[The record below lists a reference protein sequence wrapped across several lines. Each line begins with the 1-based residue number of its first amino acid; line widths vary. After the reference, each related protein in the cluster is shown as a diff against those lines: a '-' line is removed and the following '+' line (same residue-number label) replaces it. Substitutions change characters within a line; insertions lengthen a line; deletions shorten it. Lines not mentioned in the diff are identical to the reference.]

1 MKEEYHH
8 KIVMLEKEKSNL
20 MKQRDETAGLNEK
33 NRFMNKI
40 DNLEHELKDFRKK
53 AKEQKNLEKLVGNQS
68 SKIKD
73 LAN

>member
-1 MKEEYHH
+1 
-8 KIVMLEKEKSNL
+8 
-20 MKQRDETAGLNEK
+20 
-33 NRFMNKI
+33 MNKI